1 MPMKISNINN
11 ASAAATPNRPADA
24 AAQGPNRA
32 MMFERT
38 LSGLGSEA
46 QSARMASL
54 VADIEGQGQKLS
66 KKADVRELER
76 YRALIRQFM
85 DEIVSNGFAFS
96 KESAMGQRGSH
107 RLMAT
112 VNVVNQRLEAL
123 AKEVLATEADNIK
136 IIAMVD
142 DIRGLLMDLFL

>member
-1 MPMKISNINN
+1 MSMKIRNVHSLD
-11 ASAAATPNRPADA
+11 STAAPNRPVDPAG
-24 AAQGPNRA
+24 QGPNRA

-38 LSGLGSEA
+38 LSGLGAEA
-46 QSARMASL
+46 QNARVMAL
-54 VADIEGQGQKLS
+54 IADIEGQGQKLS

-85 DEIVSNGFAFS
+85 DEIVSNGYAFS
-96 KESAMGQRGSH
+96 KESALGSRGGH

-112 VNVVNQRLEAL
+112 VNVVNQKLEEL
-123 AKEVLATEADNIK
+123 AREVLAAEVDNLA